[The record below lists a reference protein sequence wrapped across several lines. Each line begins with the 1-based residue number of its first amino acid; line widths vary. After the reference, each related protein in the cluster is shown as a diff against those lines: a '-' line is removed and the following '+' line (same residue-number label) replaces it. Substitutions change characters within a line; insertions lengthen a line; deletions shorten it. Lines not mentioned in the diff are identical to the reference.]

1 MVIQNIVFY
10 LLVSVIVLGAVFLV
24 LSKSVVKSAYVFM
37 LMLLGISGLFVFC
50 GADFNAVAQIMVYIG
65 GILILVVFGILLTQ
79 KNGENLTESTI
90 EIKTK
95 NYNRIISLLVGL
107 AIFGTLAYAIINSGI
122 ATLNQILPQ
131 SANQSSSNIQRI
143 GFSLLAKYGLELEV
157 IGLLLLA
164 TLIGAGALAQK
175 ILQKNNG

>member
-1 MVIQNIVFY
+1 MDIQNIVFY
-10 LLVSVIVLGAVFLV
+10 LLISVVVAGAFFLV

-65 GILILVVFGILLTQ
+65 GILILIVFGILLTQ
-79 KNGENLTESTI
+79 KKGENLTENTI
-90 EIKTK
+90 EVKTK

-107 AIFGTLAYAIINSGI
+107 AIFGALAYAINDSGI
-122 ATLNQILPQ
+122 ATLNQILPY
-131 SANQSSSNIQRI
+131 SKNQSSSNVQRI
-143 GFSLLAKYGLELEV
+143 GFNLLAKYGLELEV